1 MELAAIVTA
10 LQFIALGPT
19 PRMGKEKTVKEVK
32 PEAIRREV
40 IIIRQVLKEVAVL
53 TIKER
58 IAIARE
64 ITSRTCKAVE
74 RKQRQITILVWQ
86 RRKKQWKIL

>member
-10 LQFIALGPT
+10 LQFIAQGLT

-32 PEAIRREV
+32 LEAIRREV
-40 IIIRQVLKEVAVL
+40 IIIRQVLKEVAAL

-58 IAIARE
+58 IAITRE
-64 ITSRTCKAVE
+64 ITSHMCKAVE
-74 RKQRQITILVWQ
+74 RKLRQITILVWQ
-86 RRKKQWKIL
+86 RRKKQWKTL

>member
-10 LQFIALGPT
+10 LQFIAPGPT
-19 PRMGKEKTVKEVK
+19 PKMGKEKTVKEVK

-40 IIIRQVLKEVAVL
+40 IIIRQALKEVAAL
-53 TIKER
+53 IIKEK
-58 IAIARE
+58 IAIVKE
-64 ITSRTCKAVE
+64 ITSLTCKAVE

>member
-10 LQFIALGPT
+10 LQFIAQGLT

-32 PEAIRREV
+32 LEAIRREV
-40 IIIRQVLKEVAVL
+40 IIIRQVLKEVAAL

-58 IAIARE
+58 IAITRE
-64 ITSRTCKAVE
+64 ITSHMCKAVE
-74 RKQRQITILVWQ
+74 RKLRQITILVWQ

>member
-1 MELAAIVTA
+1 MTE

-19 PRMGKEKTVKEVK
+19 PKMGREKTVKEVK
-32 PEAIRREV
+32 LEAIRREV
-40 IIIRQVLKEVAVL
+40 IIIKQVLKEVAAL

-58 IAIARE
+58 IAIVRE

>member
-1 MELAAIVTA
+1 MELAATVTV
-10 LQFIALGPT
+10 LQFIAPGPT
-19 PRMGKEKTVKEVK
+19 PKMGKEKTVKEVK
-32 PEAIRREV
+32 QEAIRREV

-53 TIKER
+53 IIKER
-58 IAIARE
+58 IAIVRE